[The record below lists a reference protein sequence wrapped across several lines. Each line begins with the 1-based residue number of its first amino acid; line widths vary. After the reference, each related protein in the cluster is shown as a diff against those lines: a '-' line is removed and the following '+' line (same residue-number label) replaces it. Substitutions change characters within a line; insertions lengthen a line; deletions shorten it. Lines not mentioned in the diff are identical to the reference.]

1 MTEIILSKDT
11 AILKTIYFR
20 DRQHKIFFGPA
31 TKKQSIYLT
40 ITTLAFPFFVM
51 KALSFEDS
59 TLLVMGSIFY
69 SLICFD
75 FWRVAKPII
84 QWKRSVET
92 FLKKAESI
100 KDLRFVYNDTFFI
113 HIQDQE
119 ELKQRWEV
127 IDKAVM
133 NDQFIWLYSDFNVL
147 LPKGSMTNEEYQILK
162 EMVMEKVKNVVKEG
176 GTD

>member
-1 MTEIILSKDT
+1 MTEIILSKDIEILR
-11 AILKTIYFR
+11 AIYHR

-31 TKKQSIYLT
+31 TKKQSIYVL

-69 SLICFD
+69 SLICYD

-92 FLKKAESI
+92 FLIKAESI
-100 KDLRFVYNDTFFI
+100 KYLRFKYNDTFFI

-119 ELKQRWEV
+119 ELKQHWEV
-127 IDKAVM
+127 VDKAII
-133 NDQFIWLYSDFNVL
+133 NDQFICLYSDSNVL
-147 LPKGSMTNEEYQILK
+147 LPKGSMTDVEYQELK
-162 EMVMEKVKNVVKEG
+162 DMVMEKVKNVVKEERLP
-176 GTD
+176 